1 MLEGVYDGGG
11 IMMGRSGDNQQARG
25 VIKGGRRAE
34 SWARLCS
41 AHSED
46 RADSDHCQNE
56 ESDERS
62 SAPLRPLDLRT
73 AHRGQSSPRVRDRA
87 PPPNRPARA
96 FKGERRMSAPA
107 TQSSGN
113 TAAPRHHTT
122 RSAKLVLGQ
131 EKQR

>member
-56 ESDERS
+56 ESDSERS

-73 AHRGQSSPRVRDRA
+73 AHRVNHLRAFETGPRLPIV
-87 PPPNRPARA
+87 RPAHLKAR
-96 FKGERRMSAPA
+96 G
-107 TQSSGN
+107 G
-113 TAAPRHHTT
+113 
-122 RSAKLVLGQ
+122 
-131 EKQR
+131 